1 MKLSEYAKKHNVTYI
16 TAHNWYKKGLI
27 PNAFQVKSGTIVIPD
42 QEIKKQRNV
51 IYCRV
56 SSKDRKNDLN
66 LQVERC
72 KQYCVSKGIQID
84 AIYQELASGMNDN
97 RKQFWKMIES
107 NPTLIVCQNK
117 DRLTRFGFNYLQK
130 LLKKLSC
137 NIEVIFPNENN
148 ETDLLKDLVSIV
160 TSFCCRLYG
169 LRRGINKVKKIEE
182 QLKIQE
188 SFSQNLSTQ
197 KEEK

>member
-1 MKLSEYAKKHNVTYI
+1 MKLSEYAKKNNVTYI

-27 PNAFQVKSGTIVIPD
+27 PNAYQLHSGTIVVKD
-42 QEIKKQRNV
+42 EQIKKIRNV

-56 SSKDRKNDLN
+56 SSKDRKHDLQ

-72 KQYCVSKGIQID
+72 KQYCISKGIKIDQIYKQ
-84 AIYQELASGMNDN
+84 IASGMNDN
-97 RKQFWKMIES
+97 RKEFWKMMES
-107 NPTLIVCQNK
+107 NPTTIVCQNK

-148 ETDLLKDLVSIV
+148 EVDLIKDLVSIV

-169 LRRGINKVKKIEE
+169 LRRGKNKAKKY
-182 QLKIQE
+182 
-188 SFSQNLSTQ
+188 SSN
-197 KEEK
+197 